1 MMEKQIK
8 MIALDLDGTLLN
20 EQKAVTEHT
29 WEVLI
34 AAIAQ
39 GVTVLV
45 ATGRP
50 LAGVPA
56 VLRQFPG
63 IRYVVT
69 ANGARVVDQQKDKIL
84 YERLIKPEAAEK
96 VLDIFAEY
104 DTLREVF
111 HNGKGYMNRVDKP
124 DRFFENDLMKEYIL
138 TTRKP
143 VRDLKETTW
152 ALPGGFDKVRAVFS
166 CPQEREEAMQRMKSE
181 KGLAVTSAI
190 HNDIEVNLA
199 GVNKGTALL
208 ALGERLGIWRDE
220 IMACGDGMN
229 DVEMISQA
237 GLGVAMENGVEEV
250 KRAADHITAAN
261 DDEGVAKAI
270 EKFILK

>member
-29 WEVLI
+29 REVLT

-50 LAGVPA
+50 LVGVPA

-250 KRAADHITAAN
+250 RRVADHITAAN

-270 EKFILK
+270 EMFILK